1 MARVWLAPSVVEVT
15 DAADGLSHRVPQ
27 RLYEEGLARSAGR
40 FPATC
45 GRTVL
50 AAPLVSRPGPGC
62 PLCWAAVGRGRT

>member
-1 MARVWLAPSVVEVT
+1 MARLWLFSSVVEVT

-27 RLYEEGLARSAGR
+27 RLYEEGLARGAGR

-50 AAPLVSRPGPGC
+50 AASLTSRPGRGC
-62 PLCWAAVGRGRT
+62 PLCWAPVGRETR